1 MLGPFTMK
9 QSQTGGTQ
17 TRGYFRLIK
26 IADGLALTGATGTA
40 RISKNGAASAATTN
54 NIVEIDVTNQPGM
67 YYVELTATELNTLG
81 HVVVTKKDA
90 ASFEGGFTAI
100 VVPDDV
106 FTAAATA
113 NDIADA
119 ILDRANA
126 IETGYTV
133 RYALRIIAAACAGK
147 SSNSGKTYRDL
158 ADGRDVITATVD
170 GSGNRTA
177 VTLDPTP

>member
-40 RISKNGAASAATTN
+40 RISKNGGASAATTN

-81 HVVVTKKDA
+81 HVVVTKKDTN
-90 ASFEGGFTAI
+90 SFEGGFTAI

-119 ILDRANA
+119 LLDRANA
-126 IETGYTV
+126 IETGWTV
-133 RYALRIIAAACAGK
+133 RQVLRVMSACVAGETT
-147 SSNSGKTYRDL
+147 NSGKTFRNLPDTKDR
-158 ADGRDVITATVD
+158 AVATISGSDRSAITYDNT
-170 GSGNRTA
+170 
-177 VTLDPTP
+177 